1 MNEAPK
7 PTNRWKSIAIVALV
21 VALIACGVVVYL
33 LNRPVPET
41 PVLTSIDRPALQA
54 EPQAEPTAEPPSA
67 LQAEPQAEPTAEPIF
82 DVTEVPKPAEAPLS
96 LWTDGALARESLQ
109 AYMDMITSDGVGYIP
124 PEDRIAVFDLD
135 GTLFCETDPVYFD
148 YSLLLYRVTQD
159 EAYKDKAS
167 DFERQTAKKI
177 QDMILT
183 GKSAPGL
190 EVDHGKCVA
199 SAFAGMTIPEFEAY
213 CKKFRELPARGYEGM
228 TIGEGFYRPM
238 LQVVDYLVAND
249 FKVYVVSGT
258 DRLIVRGIVKDS
270 LLKVPMEQII
280 GSDETLVARQQGDAD
295 GLDYVFTK
303 GDDVVLG
310 GEFIVKNLKMNK
322 VTVILQEIGKQPV
335 LSFGNSTGD
344 ASMAEF
350 VTNNNPYPSMA
361 FMLCCDDEVREN
373 GSATKA
379 EKMAKLCAQFDWV
392 PISMKDDWTTIYGD
406 GVTRKATPDNVIF
419 DIPEKVQES
428 DVKLSDDASDFVL
441 LSEAV
446 PDAIL
451 EIRYY
456 STYNFIG
463 DRIDGYEEPLALLTK
478 EAAAALR
485 EVSDELLTK
494 GYRLKIF
501 DAYRPQR
508 AVTNFMNWA
517 LDPDD
522 ARMKEYFYPELEKD
536 VLFPQG
542 YIAEHSGHSRGS
554 TVDLTLFDM
563 RTEREVDMGGTFDYF
578 GQLSHPDYTEITAEQ
593 YAMRMLLREV
603 MLKHGFKPLEEE
615 WWHFTLNDE
624 PFPDTYFTFPVNSES
639 VPPFD
644 PAAMPA
650 NTAAPVQ
657 DEMARPT
664 SAPADIDYLALV
676 NKVSA
681 LPEGWEDALKTVT
694 VTNSVNDAVTVEQK
708 AYDAYLKLK
717 DDLEKNDGIYLEL
730 DSAFRSVAQQEDI
743 MTRFIEKY
751 GEDYATKTVA
761 QPGYSEHH
769 TGLAL
774 DLYFKL
780 KNEDGTFTDVYHNE
794 DMEKAEYAPIW
805 EKIHSKLAD
814 YGFILRYLPGL
825 EHITGYRHELW
836 HIRYVDSVEVAKA
849 IMAEP
854 AMTLEEYLK
863 GQRAPE
869 AAIDLSGSALYS
881 PEELTDA
888 MLAVKCKFAAFAGCE
903 LHSIRYGGDEAATE
917 ENLAWL
923 NSHKEKASYT
933 KVMKL
938 LTNFHTDADILG
950 AWEPDQEYTDYQ
962 WWLGFN
968 AKGEWEIVDWGY

>member
-54 EPQAEPTAEPPSA
+54 EPQAEPTAELPSA

-96 LWTDGALARESLQ
+96 LWTDGALARDSLQ

-159 EAYKDKAS
+159 EDYKDKAS
-167 DFERQTAKKI
+167 DFERETARKI
-177 QDMILT
+177 QEMILT
-183 GKSAPGL
+183 GKSAQGL

-373 GSATKA
+373 GSAAKA
-379 EKMAKLCAQFDWV
+379 EKMAKLCAEFDWV

-406 GVTRKATPDNVIF
+406 GVKRKATPDNVIF
-419 DIPEKVQES
+419 DIPEQ
-428 DVKLSDDASDFVL
+428 
-441 LSEAV
+441 
-446 PDAIL
+446 
-451 EIRYY
+451 
-456 STYNFIG
+456 
-463 DRIDGYEEPLALLTK
+463 
-478 EAAAALR
+478 
-485 EVSDELLTK
+485 
-494 GYRLKIF
+494 
-501 DAYRPQR
+501 
-508 AVTNFMNWA
+508 
-517 LDPDD
+517 
-522 ARMKEYFYPELEKD
+522 
-536 VLFPQG
+536 
-542 YIAEHSGHSRGS
+542 
-554 TVDLTLFDM
+554 
-563 RTEREVDMGGTFDYF
+563 
-578 GQLSHPDYTEITAEQ
+578 TA
-593 YAMRMLLREV
+593 
-603 MLKHGFKPLEEE
+603 G
-615 WWHFTLNDE
+615 
-624 PFPDTYFTFPVNSES
+624 
-639 VPPFD
+639 
-644 PAAMPA
+644 
-650 NTAAPVQ
+650 
-657 DEMARPT
+657 
-664 SAPADIDYLALV
+664 IDYLALV

-694 VTNSVNDAVTVEQK
+694 ITNSVNDAVTVEQK

-814 YGFILRYLPGL
+814 YGFILRYLPGV

-836 HIRYVDSVEVAKA
+836 HIRYVDSVEIAKA

-888 MLAVKCKFAAFAGCE
+888 MLTVKCKFAAFAGCE

-923 NSHKEKASYT
+923 NSHKENASYT